1 MIKYWS
7 MIHYKSIKFTL
18 KCEITGNKDGFSKG
32 NLGIIKIKFSKSNFQ
47 VNHWK
52 QLWELMREINRL

>member
-1 MIKYWS
+1 
-7 MIHYKSIKFTL
+7 MIHYKSIKFKV
-18 KCEITGNKDGFSKG
+18 KCEIAGNKDGFSKG

-52 QLWELMREINRL
+52 